1 MLFEY
6 VKVEVLIPEEYIVRL
21 RDELNAIGTLTVGNY
36 DHVISYSA
44 VKGYYRPLEEANPY
58 LGQIGKISSGTECKM
73 EFCCLYSRMED
84 VKTVIKHIHP
94 YEEPVIYFHP
104 VFV

>member
-1 MLFEY
+1 MEFEF
-6 VKVEVLIPEEYIVRL
+6 VKVEVLIPGEYIVRL

-44 VKGYYRPLEEANPY
+44 VKGYYRPLEDANPY
-58 LGQIGKISSGTECKM
+58 FGQIGNISFGTECKM
-73 EFCCLYSRMED
+73 EFRCLYSQMEE
-84 VKTVIKHIHP
+84 VKTIIKRIHP

>member
-1 MLFEY
+1 MG
-6 VKVEVLIPEEYIVRL
+6 L
-21 RDELNAIGTLTVGNY
+21 RDELNKIGTLTVGNY

-44 VKGYYRPLEEANPY
+44 VKGCYRPLVDATPY
-58 LGQIGKISSGTECKM
+58 SGQKGEISFGTECRM
-73 EFCCLYSRMED
+73 EFRCLFSRMDE
-84 VKTVIKHIHP
+84 VKAVIKRIHP